1 VTAGFSI
8 RPARPRDVGG
18 IQRVSAATGQPAV
31 DSGADGA
38 YVEFVLETG
47 TAVVAVGE
55 DEGIVGWGA
64 VRGHVLGSMLSDL
77 FVSPD
82 HQGSGLGRALL
93 AGLWP
98 PGPGQRRFT
107 FSSRHPS
114 AVPVYARAA
123 LLPSWPLLYLRGPRP
138 ERAPMS
144 ARRVEA
150 ATAAEAEARLVGAD
164 RRADYAFWARVAGSA
179 GVVVSDGTRVVA
191 VGAVR
196 SGALLHLCCPS
207 VPEAQAALQAA
218 LTAAADPIV
227 AVQVPGRHPA
237 VPDLLESGFRIIDYD
252 IAMASAG
259 LDLPTTWAYSPGL
272 G

>member
-8 RPARPRDVGG
+8 RPAQSQDVRG

-55 DEGIVGWGA
+55 DEEVLGWGA

-82 HQGSGLGRALL
+82 HQGTGLGRALL
-93 AGLWP
+93 GRLWP

-123 LLPSWPLLYLRGPRP
+123 LLPSWPLLYLTGPRP
-138 ERAPMS
+138 ERPAMS

-150 ATAAEAEARLVGAD
+150 ATAAEAEAGLVGAD
-164 RRADYAFWARVAGSA
+164 RSADYGFWGRVAGSA
-179 GVVVSDGTRVVA
+179 GVVVSDGTRVIA

-196 SGALLHLCCPS
+196 SGALVHLCCPS
-207 VPEAQAALQAA
+207 VPDAEAALHAA
-218 LTAAADPIV
+218 LTAAADPVV
-227 AVQVPGRHPA
+227 AVQVPGPHPA
-237 VPDLLESGFRIIDYD
+237 VPALLGSGFRITDYD
-252 IAMASAG
+252 IAMATAG